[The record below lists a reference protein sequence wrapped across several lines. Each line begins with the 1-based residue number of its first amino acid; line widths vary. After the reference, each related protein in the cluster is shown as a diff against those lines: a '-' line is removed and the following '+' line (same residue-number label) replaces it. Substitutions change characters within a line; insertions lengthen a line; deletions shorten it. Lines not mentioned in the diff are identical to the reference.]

1 MFNKW
6 FFNLIEL
13 DFTSKKETERK
24 KVSTRKVL
32 GGSVG
37 AIIILV
43 IAQLLAH
50 MIESVV
56 VVAKVPEGICNM
68 IKGFLYLLFAY
79 ILLKFLAAKIL
90 KMKFEVLGIPK
101 FRIDVKWVIAGILL
115 PTIVTAIF
123 LLLPGQFVS
132 SEMNG
137 MQMFATLST
146 GLFFSGIAVGF
157 VEEFVFRGFIL
168 NLLHIRWNRTIAII
182 VPSFLFGALH
192 IIGMDYSILSCCL
205 VLIAGTLAGIMFS
218 YIALENNSVWNS
230 GIVHAIWNFIIIGGG
245 IKISEKPD
253 NYSIITYV
261 LDSKHFAITGG
272 EFGIESSIIAVCG
285 YALVI
290 LLTILMIKKKKDRC

>member
-1 MFNKW
+1 
-6 FFNLIEL
+6 
-13 DFTSKKETERK
+13 
-24 KVSTRKVL
+24 
-32 GGSVG
+32 
-37 AIIILV
+37 
-43 IAQLLAH
+43 
-50 MIESVV
+50 
-56 VVAKVPEGICNM
+56 
-68 IKGFLYLLFAY
+68 
-79 ILLKFLAAKIL
+79 
-90 KMKFEVLGIPK
+90 
-101 FRIDVKWVIAGILL
+101 
-115 PTIVTAIF
+115 
-123 LLLPGQFVS
+123 
-132 SEMNG
+132 
-137 MQMFATLST
+137 MFATLSA

-230 GIVHAIWNFIIIGGG
+230 GIVHTIWNFIIIGGG